1 MLFIPGMSRYFVF
14 IHFGSCREFYRLVF
28 DQLSLGAFTLEY
40 NLFPCIDYGD
50 LFVFKVL
57 EMEVPSV
64 CLDQTCYE
72 ASFVER
78 RQSSYI
84 YHLGSH

>member
-1 MLFIPGMSRYFVF
+1 MKILYIIQCSYHYAIYSRNESIF
-14 IHFGSCREFYRLVF
+14 CFYSFWLLPRILPDSLVF

-64 CLDQTCYE
+64 C
-72 ASFVER
+72 
-78 RQSSYI
+78 
-84 YHLGSH
+84 